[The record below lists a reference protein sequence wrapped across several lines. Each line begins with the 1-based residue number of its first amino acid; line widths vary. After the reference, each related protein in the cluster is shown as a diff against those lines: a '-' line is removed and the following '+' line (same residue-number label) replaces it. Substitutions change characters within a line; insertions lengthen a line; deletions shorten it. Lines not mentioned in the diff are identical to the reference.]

1 MKRKLLPF
9 TAVMSCL
16 ALVLFIAT
24 LGTLTVLPPSVGAQ
38 DGIAY
43 ADEPS
48 ADHSVSMSISSQT
61 PIIGSA
67 GSSTYSLTVS
77 ITNNS
82 QSVITAGTLRV
93 STNPDM
99 TFSTTS
105 DMQQWA
111 EGTLDIWAS
120 GVIDQQEVASIPPGS
135 SVSVSASGSI
145 DDFPLNEITS
155 FGARPILVRY
165 ATNDATVQVDEHT
178 FVTFDNG
185 SSSADSR
192 TNTHVTI
199 AAPVVA
205 KSWTTDT
212 SKLNDV
218 LMQAQPDNAS
228 SSSATAAQSA
238 QASRINRTV
247 ASVISTNL
255 ATGAQAAVETAPSH
269 SSLSLVADPY
279 CLNALAGSAVAT
291 SLLPPAD
298 ADFTVYTQSDADWG
312 AAGITT
318 NSLSEAQA
326 SSIATAPS
334 AAPSPQTTSRAPRFV
349 AWQGKGNWTTAAL
362 TAAQQAGYATVVSL
376 HGNTGTATSTY
387 HAITHTITSQGSV
400 GILNAESTLSSLTSG
415 NASSSAATAE
425 NSTAG
430 RISRIIAQTSLG
442 SVTQVSDSTSEA
454 YSRLFI
460 ALDPSSSCSDL
471 DAVLSSLESAH
482 WVSWD
487 SFDTLINAARNA
499 TNDAIVP
506 ADSGI
511 DPETSNTLLAAAQ
524 SLAASHAELTRFF
537 TSVLAASDDSDSSTT
552 SSSGSAASSAAAP
565 SGAASS
571 ASTSASASASESS
584 ASSAT
589 VDAAGADSAS
599 EDSSDTASATD
610 SPSSASAT
618 DSAGSADSANSTA
631 STGATHSATPTGSD
645 SPTASAAPSPSP
657 TATDSSH
664 GGNLNSSLWQTQL
677 EALHTAYAVR
687 TLGAALDDGGGTVS
701 DALGL
706 ADNVLKL
713 VHLQQPNSVV
723 MMSSTASL
731 PVTITNN
738 APFDVQVSVSARSGA
753 ASLAASGTDSIT
765 VPAHSEQQVTLTL
778 QAYSSGSTYVD
789 LQLQDCHGDAVG
801 SSIIVNVSN
810 SLRLNDAL
818 GNAIIVIAA
827 ILAVGGLWRQFHR
840 KPLQSEEAVSS
851 PVTTSGGNGGGDG
864 NTNDNSTTASTDND
878 NTTTSSSNSNDA
890 EKGADA

>member
-9 TAVMSCL
+9 TAVISCL
-16 ALVLFIAT
+16 ALVMFIAT

-82 QSVITAGTLRV
+82 QSAITTGTLRV

-99 TFSTTS
+99 PFSTTS

-111 EGTLDIWAS
+111 EGSLDIWAS
-120 GVIDQQEVASIPPGS
+120 GVIDRQEVSSIPPGS

-145 DDFPLNEITS
+145 DDFPLNEISS

-165 ATNDATVQVDEHT
+165 TTDDGAVQVDEHT

-185 SSSADSR
+185 SSSTDSR

-218 LMQAQPDNAS
+218 LMQKEPNDAS
-228 SSSATAAQSA
+228 SGSAAAIQPS
-238 QASRINRTV
+238 QTGGINRMV
-247 ASVISTNL
+247 ASVISANL
-255 ATGAQAAVETAPSH
+255 ATGAQAAVEAAPSH
-269 SSLSLVADPY
+269 SFLSLVADPY
-279 CLNALAGSAVAT
+279 CLSALAGSAVAT

-298 ADFTVYTQSDADWG
+298 ADFTVYAQSDADWG

-326 SSIATAPS
+326 SSIATASSS
-334 AAPSPQTTSRAPRFV
+334 ATSPQAASRTSRFV
-349 AWQGKGNWTTAAL
+349 AWQGKGNWTAAAL
-362 TAAQQAGYATVVSL
+362 TAAQQAGYTTVVSL

-387 HAITHTITSQGSV
+387 HAVTHTITDQGSV

-442 SVTQVSDSTSEA
+442 SVTQVSDSNSEA

-460 ALDPSSSCSDL
+460 AIDPSSNCSDL
-471 DAVLSSLESAH
+471 DTVLSSLESAH

-487 SFDTLINAARNA
+487 SFDTLINAAKNA
-499 TNDAIVP
+499 QNDAIVP

-511 DPETSNTLLAAAQ
+511 SPETSNATLAAAQ
-524 SLAASHAELTRFF
+524 SLAASHTELTRFF
-537 TSVLAASDDSDSSTT
+537 TSVLAASDESD
-552 SSSGSAASSAAAP
+552 SSGSAASS
-565 SGAASS
+565 SSSAASATAS
-571 ASTSASASASESS
+571 ASASDSATASTSASASASSPAAPSS
-584 ASSAT
+584 SPSAT
-589 VDAAGADSAS
+589 DDAAGMDSTS
-599 EDSSDTASATD
+599 GNSSN
-610 SPSSASAT
+610 SASAT
-618 DSAGSADSANSTA
+618 DSTSSTDSANSTA
-631 STGATHSATPTGSD
+631 PTGATPSTTSTGSD

-657 TATDSSH
+657 TATES
-664 GGNLNSSLWQTQL
+664 GRRGNLDSTLWQAQL

-687 TLGAALDDGGGTVS
+687 TLGAALNDNGGTVN
-701 DALGL
+701 DAMGL

-753 ASLAASGTDSIT
+753 ASLAASGTDSVTI
-765 VPAHSEQQVTLTL
+765 PAHSEQQVTLTL

-801 SSIIVNVSN
+801 GSIIVNVSN

-818 GNAIIVIAA
+818 GNAIIAIAA

-851 PVTTSGGNGGGDG
+851 PATTSGGNNGDG
-864 NTNDNSTTASTDND
+864 SNNTGGNADGNRNETL
-878 NTTTSSSNSNDA
+878 DA

>member
-9 TAVMSCL
+9 TAVISCL
-16 ALVLFIAT
+16 ALVMFIAT

-48 ADHSVSMSISSQT
+48 ADHSVNVSISSQT

-82 QSVITAGTLRV
+82 QSAITTGTLRV

-111 EGTLDIWAS
+111 EGSLDIWAS
-120 GVIDQQEVASIPPGS
+120 GVIDRQEVASIPPGS

-145 DDFPLNEITS
+145 DDFPLNEISS

-165 ATNDATVQVDEHT
+165 TTDDGAVQVDEHT

-185 SSSADSR
+185 SSSTDSR

-228 SSSATAAQSA
+228 SGSTAAAQSA
-238 QASRINRTV
+238 QASRINRAV
-247 ASVISTNL
+247 ASVISANL
-255 ATGAQAAVETAPSH
+255 ATGAQAAVEAAPSH
-269 SSLSLVADPY
+269 SFLSLVADPY
-279 CLNALAGSAVAT
+279 CLSALAGSAVAT

-298 ADFTVYTQSDADWG
+298 ADFTVYAQSDADWG

-318 NSLSEAQA
+318 NSLSEAHA
-326 SSIATAPS
+326 SSIATASSS
-334 AAPSPQTTSRAPRFV
+334 ATSPQAASRTSRFV
-349 AWQGKGNWTTAAL
+349 AWQGKGNWTAAAL
-362 TAAQQAGYATVVSL
+362 TAAQQAGYTTVVSL

-387 HAITHTITSQGSV
+387 HAVTHTITDQGSV

-442 SVTQVSDSTSEA
+442 SVTQVSDSNSEA

-460 ALDPSSSCSDL
+460 AIDPSSNCSDL
-471 DAVLSSLESAH
+471 DTVLSSLESAH

-487 SFDTLINAARNA
+487 SFDTLINAAQNA
-499 TNDAIVP
+499 QNDAIVP

-511 DPETSNTLLAAAQ
+511 SPETSNSTLAAAQ
-524 SLAASHAELTRFF
+524 SLASSHTELTRFF
-537 TSVLAASDDSDSSTT
+537 TSVLAASDESDSA
-552 SSSGSAASSAAAP
+552 GSAASATASA
-565 SGAASS
+565 SASAS
-571 ASTSASASASESS
+571 ATASTSASASASSPAAPSS
-584 ASSAT
+584 SPSAT
-589 VDAAGADSAS
+589 DDAAGADSAS
-599 EDSSDTASATD
+599 GDSSDSASAADSTSPTDSAASAT
-610 SPSSASAT
+610 ST
-618 DSAGSADSANSTA
+618 GSAA
-631 STGATHSATPTGSD
+631 STNSA
-645 SPTASAAPSPSP
+645 ASAAPSPSP
-657 TATDSSH
+657 TATES
-664 GGNLNSSLWQTQL
+664 GRRGNLDSTLWQAQL

-687 TLGAALDDGGGTVS
+687 TLGAALNDNGGTVN
-701 DALGL
+701 DAMGL

-753 ASLAASGTDSIT
+753 ASLAASSTDSVTI
-765 VPAHSEQQVTLTL
+765 PAHSEQQVTLTL

-801 SSIIVNVSN
+801 GSIIVNVSN

-818 GNAIIVIAA
+818 GNAIIAIAA
-827 ILAVGGLWRQFHR
+827 ILAIGGLWRQFHR

-851 PVTTSGGNGGGDG
+851 PATTSGGNNGDG
-864 NTNDNSTTASTDND
+864 SNNTGGNADG
-878 NTTTSSSNSNDA
+878 NSNETLDA

>member
-9 TAVMSCL
+9 TAVISCL
-16 ALVLFIAT
+16 ALVMFIAT

-82 QSVITAGTLRV
+82 QSAITTGTLRV

-111 EGTLDIWAS
+111 EGSLDIWAS
-120 GVIDQQEVASIPPGS
+120 GVIDRQEVASIPPGG

-145 DDFPLNEITS
+145 DDFPLNEISS

-165 ATNDATVQVDEHT
+165 TTDDGAVQVDEHT

-185 SSSADSR
+185 SSSTDSR

-212 SKLNDV
+212 NKLNEV
-218 LMQAQPDNAS
+218 LMQKEPNDAS
-228 SSSATAAQSA
+228 SGSSAATQPS
-238 QASRINRTV
+238 QTGGINRMV
-247 ASVISTNL
+247 ASVISANL
-255 ATGAQAAVETAPSH
+255 ATGSQAAVEAAPSH
-269 SSLSLVADPY
+269 SFLSLVADPY
-279 CLNALAGSAVAT
+279 CLSALAGSAVAT

-298 ADFTVYTQSDADWG
+298 VDFTVYAQSDADWG

-326 SSIATAPS
+326 SSIATASSS
-334 AAPSPQTTSRAPRFV
+334 ATSPQAASRTSRFV
-349 AWQGKGNWTTAAL
+349 AWQGKGNWTAAAL
-362 TAAQQAGYATVVSL
+362 TAAQQAGYTTVVSL

-387 HAITHTITSQGSV
+387 HAVTHTITDQGSV

-442 SVTQVSDSTSEA
+442 SVTQVSDSNSEA

-460 ALDPSSSCSDL
+460 AIDPSSNCSDL
-471 DAVLSSLESAH
+471 DTVLSSLESAH

-487 SFDTLINAARNA
+487 SFDTLINAAQNA
-499 TNDAIVP
+499 QNDAIVP

-511 DPETSNTLLAAAQ
+511 DSETSNATLTAAQ
-524 SLAASHAELTRFF
+524 SLAASHTELTRFF
-537 TSVLAASDDSDSSTT
+537 TSVLAASDESDSSTT
-552 SSSGSAASSAAAP
+552 SSSASPAASST
-565 SGAASS
+565 ASAS
-571 ASTSASASASESS
+571 ASASATASTSASASASSPAAPSS
-584 ASSAT
+584 SPSAT
-589 VDAAGADSAS
+589 DDAAGADSAS
-599 EDSSDTASATD
+599 EDSSD
-610 SPSSASAT
+610 SASAT
-618 DSAGSADSANSTA
+618 DSTSSTDSAASANSAASAASATSA
-631 STGATHSATPTGSD
+631 TSTGSA
-645 SPTASAAPSPSP
+645 ASAAPSPSP
-657 TATDSSH
+657 TATES
-664 GGNLNSSLWQTQL
+664 GRRGNLDSTLWQAQL

-687 TLGAALDDGGGTVS
+687 TLDAALNDDGGTVN
-701 DALGL
+701 DAMGL

-753 ASLAASGTDSIT
+753 ASLAASGTDSVTI
-765 VPAHSEQQVTLTL
+765 PAHSEQQVTLTL

-801 SSIIVNVSN
+801 DSIIVNVSN

-818 GNAIIVIAA
+818 GNAIIAIAA
-827 ILAVGGLWRQFHR
+827 ILAIGGLWRQFHR

-851 PVTTSGGNGGGDG
+851 PATTSGGNSGSGDNNGDG
-864 NTNDNSTTASTDND
+864 NNDTDGNAD
-878 NTTTSSSNSNDA
+878 GNSNETRDA

>member
-9 TAVMSCL
+9 TAVISCL
-16 ALVLFIAT
+16 ALVMFIAT

-43 ADEPS
+43 AGEPS

-82 QSVITAGTLRV
+82 QSAITTGTLRV

-111 EGTLDIWAS
+111 EGSLDIWAS
-120 GVIDQQEVASIPPGS
+120 GVIDRQEVASIPPGS

-145 DDFPLNEITS
+145 DDFPLNEISS

-165 ATNDATVQVDEHT
+165 TTDDGAVQVDEHT

-185 SSSADSR
+185 SSSTDSR

-218 LMQAQPDNAS
+218 LMQKEPNDVSSGSVAATQPS
-228 SSSATAAQSA
+228 QTGG
-238 QASRINRTV
+238 INRMV
-247 ASVISTNL
+247 ASVISANL
-255 ATGAQAAVETAPSH
+255 ATGAQAAVEAAPSH
-269 SSLSLVADPY
+269 SFLSLVADPY
-279 CLNALAGSAVAT
+279 CLSALAGSAVAT
-291 SLLPPAD
+291 SLLPSAD
-298 ADFTVYTQSDADWG
+298 ADFTVYAQSDADWG

-318 NSLSEAQA
+318 NSLSEAHA
-326 SSIATAPS
+326 SSIATAASS
-334 AAPSPQTTSRAPRFV
+334 ATSPHAASRTSRFV
-349 AWQGKGNWTTAAL
+349 AWQGKGNWTAAAL
-362 TAAQQAGYATVVSL
+362 TAAQQAGYTTVVSL

-387 HAITHTITSQGSV
+387 HAVTHTITDQGSV
-400 GILNAESTLSSLTSG
+400 GILNAESTLSSLASG

-442 SVTQVSDSTSEA
+442 SVTQVSDSNSEA

-460 ALDPSSSCSDL
+460 AIDPSSNCSDL
-471 DAVLSSLESAH
+471 DTVLSSLESAH

-487 SFDTLINAARNA
+487 SFDTLINAAKNA
-499 TNDAIVP
+499 QNDAIVP

-511 DPETSNTLLAAAQ
+511 SPETSDSTLAAAQ
-524 SLAASHAELTRFF
+524 SLAASHTELTRFF
-537 TSVLAASDDSDSSTT
+537 TSVLAASDESDSSTT
-552 SSSGSAASSAAAP
+552 SSSSSAASATASA
-565 SGAASS
+565 SASAS
-571 ASTSASASASESS
+571 ATASTSASASALSPAAESS
-584 ASSAT
+584 SPSAT
-589 VDAAGADSAS
+589 DDATGADSASGNSAS
-599 EDSSDTASATD
+599 EDSSNSANATD
-610 SPSSASAT
+610 STTST
-618 DSAGSADSANSTA
+618 DSAASANSATSTGSAA
-631 STGATHSATPTGSD
+631 STKSA
-645 SPTASAAPSPSP
+645 ASAAPSPSP
-657 TATDSSH
+657 TATESGR
-664 GGNLNSSLWQTQL
+664 GGNLDSTLWQAQL

-687 TLGAALDDGGGTVS
+687 TLDAALNDNGGTVN
-701 DALGL
+701 DAMGL

-753 ASLAASGTDSIT
+753 ASLAASGTDSVTI
-765 VPAHSEQQVTLTL
+765 PAHSEQQVTLTL

-801 SSIIVNVSN
+801 NSIIVNVSN

-818 GNAIIVIAA
+818 GNAIIAIAA

-851 PVTTSGGNGGGDG
+851 PATTSSGNSGSGGNNGDG
-864 NTNDNSTTASTDND
+864 SNNTGGNADG
-878 NTTTSSSNSNDA
+878 NSNETRDA

>member
-9 TAVMSCL
+9 TAVISCL
-16 ALVLFIAT
+16 ALVMFIAT

-82 QSVITAGTLRV
+82 QSAITTGTLRV

-111 EGTLDIWAS
+111 EGSLDIWAS
-120 GVIDQQEVASIPPGS
+120 GVIDRQEVASIPPGS

-145 DDFPLNEITS
+145 DDFPLNEITT

-165 ATNDATVQVDEHT
+165 TTDDGTVQVDEHT

-185 SSSADSR
+185 SSSTDSR

-218 LMQAQPDNAS
+218 LMQKEPDDVSSGSAAATQPS
-228 SSSATAAQSA
+228 QTGG
-238 QASRINRTV
+238 INRMV
-247 ASVISTNL
+247 ASVISANL
-255 ATGAQAAVETAPSH
+255 ATGAQAAVEAAPSH
-269 SSLSLVADPY
+269 SFLSLVADPY
-279 CLNALAGSAVAT
+279 CLSALAGSAVAT

-298 ADFTVYTQSDADWG
+298 ADFTVYAQSDADWG

-318 NSLSEAQA
+318 NSLSEAHA
-326 SSIATAPS
+326 SSIATASSS
-334 AAPSPQTTSRAPRFV
+334 ATSPQAASRTSRFV
-349 AWQGKGNWTTAAL
+349 AWQGKGNWTAAAL
-362 TAAQQAGYATVVSL
+362 TAAQQAGYTTVVSL

-387 HAITHTITSQGSV
+387 HAVTHTITDQGSV

-442 SVTQVSDSTSEA
+442 SVTQVSDSNSEA

-460 ALDPSSSCSDL
+460 AIDPSSNCSDL
-471 DAVLSSLESAH
+471 DTVLSSLESAH

-487 SFDTLINAARNA
+487 SFDTLINAAKNA
-499 TNDAIVP
+499 QNDAIVP

-511 DPETSNTLLAAAQ
+511 SPETSNATLAAAQ
-524 SLAASHAELTRFF
+524 SLAASHTELTRFF
-537 TSVLAASDDSDSSTT
+537 TSVLAASDESDSSTT
-552 SSSGSAASSAAAP
+552 SSSSSAASATASA
-565 SGAASS
+565 SASAS
-571 ASTSASASASESS
+571 ATASTSASASASSPAAPSS
-584 ASSAT
+584 SPSAT
-589 VDAAGADSAS
+589 DDAAGMDSTS
-599 EDSSDTASATD
+599 GNSSN
-610 SPSSASAT
+610 SASAT
-618 DSAGSADSANSTA
+618 DSTSSADSANSTA
-631 STGATHSATPTGSD
+631 PTGATPSTTSTGSD

-657 TATDSSH
+657 TATES
-664 GGNLNSSLWQTQL
+664 GRRGNLDSTLWQAQL

-687 TLGAALDDGGGTVS
+687 TLGAALNDNGGTVN
-701 DALGL
+701 DAMGL

-753 ASLAASGTDSIT
+753 ASLAASGTDSVTI
-765 VPAHSEQQVTLTL
+765 PAHSEQQVTLTL

-801 SSIIVNVSN
+801 GSIIVNVSN

-818 GNAIIVIAA
+818 GNAIIAIAA
-827 ILAVGGLWRQFHR
+827 ILAIGGLWRQFHR

-851 PVTTSGGNGGGDG
+851 PATTSGGTSGSGGNNGDG
-864 NTNDNSTTASTDND
+864 SNDTDGNAD
-878 NTTTSSSNSNDA
+878 GNSNETRDA